1 MTSDAQLLTEVL
13 NIQVETLRN
22 QLGSLMDLLDAAAE
36 QKSVTNVQLKTFGS
50 DLNIA
55 LAKLTQK
62 EKEKAKIEKAKA
74 EVEKAKADLERA
86 KAKLE
91 IDNAKLLNQ
100 LAKLLQE
107 KPQTYL
113 KSLRLNAHMTS

>member
-13 NIQVETLRN
+13 NIQVATLRN

-74 EVEKAKADLERA
+74 EVERA